1 MTHLFHRVSLL
12 ALALMFSFALGCT
25 ESSQPTVVSDQDE
38 LARYAAENPPPT
50 DVDPALAD
58 K

>member
-12 ALALMFSFALGCT
+12 AFALMFSFVLGCS
-25 ESSQPTVVSDQDE
+25 ESSQPTVVSDEDE
-38 LARYAAENPPPT
+38 LAQYAAENPTPT
-50 DVDPALAD
+50 DIDPALAD